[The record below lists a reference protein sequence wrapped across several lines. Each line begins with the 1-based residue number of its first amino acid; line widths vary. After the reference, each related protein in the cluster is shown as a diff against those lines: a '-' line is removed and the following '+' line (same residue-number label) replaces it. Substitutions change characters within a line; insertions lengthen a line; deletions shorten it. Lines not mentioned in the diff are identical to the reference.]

1 MVNLNKAVFLDRDG
15 VLVKSLIKN
24 KKGYAPKNL
33 KDFKVYKESKN
44 SVEILNSL
52 GFKIFVVTNQPDVGK
67 KIISKKTLNKMH
79 KILKKKV
86 KIKKIYTCIHTS
98 EENCSCRKPMAGMLL
113 NAAKVFK
120 INLKKSYMIGDRES
134 DILCGKRAGCKTIF
148 INRNYNEKR
157 PKYQIASVK
166 NIKEATSC
174 IIKDIRNGK
183 IK

>member
-86 KIKKIYTCIHTS
+86 KIKKIYTYLYILVYIHQMKIVLV
-98 EENCSCRKPMAGMLL
+98 ENQWLACCLMRQKFS
-113 NAAKVFK
+113 
-120 INLKKSYMIGDRES
+120 KSI
-134 DILCGKRAGCKTIF
+134 
-148 INRNYNEKR
+148 
-157 PKYQIASVK
+157 
-166 NIKEATSC
+166 
-174 IIKDIRNGK
+174 
-183 IK
+183 